1 MVCSLFIGGNEMKD
15 FNGQIQYKDKTYKI
29 VFNLNVMEAIQAEY
43 GTLDAWGSLTDG
55 SEYAKR
61 EYEKA
66 TESKKNA
73 TPWEDLSDKEQSK
86 YSGEPDAKAVIFGFT
101 QMLNE
106 GIDIDNE
113 NNGTNTKPFTL
124 KQVGRIITEIGLA
137 SATATL
143 NETVVASTQSDSK
156 NE

>member
-1 MVCSLFIGGNEMKD
+1 MKD
-15 FNGQIQYKDKTYKI
+15 FNGEIQYKDKKYKI

-55 SEYAKR
+55 TEYAKR

-66 TESKKNA
+66 TQSKKNA
-73 TPWEDLSDKEQSK
+73 TPWEDLSDKEKEK

-101 QMLNE
+101 EMINE
-106 GIDIDNE
+106 GIDMDNE
-113 NNGTNTKPFTL
+113 EKGTDTKPLSL

-137 SATATL
+137 NATKKL
-143 NETVVASTQSDSK
+143 NEVVIESSKGEEK